1 MKKLQRRHFVQALIA
16 SPAAAPALL
25 GQQPAPAPNTDATPK
40 LDVTVADAGATGVPK
55 FFSPDQFAALRKA
68 SDLLMPAMNGSAGA
82 LDAGAPEFLDFL
94 IGASDASRQRVY
106 RAGLDS
112 LNAQARKAFNKSF
125 ADLDAA
131 QAATLMTGLHQPWT
145 FEGPADPVARF
156 LQTAKLDVR
165 NATMNSREYSA
176 GKRFSGSGLYW
187 YPLD

>member
-1 MKKLQRRHFVQALIA
+1 MKKLQRRHFFQALIA
-16 SPAAAPALL
+16 GPAVAPALL
-25 GQQPAPAPNTDATPK
+25 GQQPAANPEAASK
-40 LDVTVADAGATGVPK
+40 IEVTVADAGATGVPK
-55 FFSPDQFAALRKA
+55 FFSPDQAAALRKA

-94 IGASDASRQRVY
+94 IGASDAARQHVY
-106 RAGLDS
+106 RSGLDG
-112 LNAQARKAFNKSF
+112 LNAQAKKSF
-125 ADLDAA
+125 NRNFGDLDAA
-131 QAATLMTGLHQPWT
+131 QAATLMAGLHQPWT

-165 NATMNSREYSA
+165 NATLNSREYSA